1 MVDIIVIGAGTAGLS
16 AAIYGVRAGKDVL
29 VLENQ
34 SYGGQIINAAEV
46 ENYPGI
52 KNISGFQFATD
63 IYEQA
68 VSLGAEITFEEVI
81 DVELEKDVK
90 IVKTKKNIYECKAVI
105 IATGAGKRKLGLENE
120 EKLVGRGISYCA
132 TCDGM
137 FFKGKDVAVVGGG
150 NTAISDALFLSEY
163 CNKVYVIHRRDKFR
177 GEESRVKAL
186 QDKENVELVLDSKVT
201 GIIGEHKVESIE
213 ISNVIDNTLV
223 KYVVDGVFVAVG
235 QQPNTSIYKDII
247 DTDNA
252 GYIMAGENCKTNI
265 NGVYVAGDV
274 RSKEVRQLTTAASDG
289 AVAALAAVSEMA

>member
-16 AAIYGVRAGKDVL
+16 AAIYGVRAGKTVL
-29 VLENQ
+29 VLESQ
-34 SYGGQIINAAEV
+34 SYGQIINAAQV

-81 DVELEKDVK
+81 EVELDKDIK
-90 IVKTKKNIYECKAVI
+90 LVKTKNNIHECKAII

-120 EKLVGRGISYCA
+120 DKLVGMGISYCA

-163 CNKVYVIHRRDKFR
+163 CNKVYLIHRRDKFR
-177 GEESRVKAL
+177 GEEARVKSL
-186 QDKENVELVLDSKVT
+186 KEKENVELVLNSRVAS
-201 GIIGEHKVESIE
+201 IIGDNKVESIE

-223 KYVVDGVFVAVG
+223 KYVVDGIFVAVG
-235 QQPNTSIYKDII
+235 QQPNTTIFKNAI
-247 DTDNA
+247 DMDKA
-252 GYIMAGENCKTNI
+252 GYIVAGEDCKTNI

-289 AVAALAAVSEMA
+289 ARVIYNMK